1 MASSKSVD
9 KACPRAVRNGK
20 QAGMA
25 ATEDQVKGI
34 FNRYD
39 TNKDGFLRKQELKHT
54 FACLG
59 SRMPRLRALLA
70 LHHADV
76 NGDGY
81 IDQSEFNN
89 LVTYTLKRGYK
100 FK

>member
-9 KACPRAVRNGK
+9 KACPRAVRNNK
-20 QAGMA
+20 HTGMA
-25 ATEDQVKGI
+25 ATEDQVKGT

-39 TNKDGFLRKQELKHT
+39 TIKDGFLRKQELKHA
-54 FACLG
+54 FASLG
-59 SRMPRLRALLA
+59 SRMPRVRASLA

-76 NGDGY
+76 NGDGC
-81 IDQSEFNN
+81 IDQTEFNK
-89 LVTYTLKRGYK
+89 LVAYTLKRGYK